1 MISPL
6 IAGAVVSGV
15 GSLLGSLFGG
25 ISQNKSVKNTNKTN
39 LEIANQ
45 NNATSMAIAQANNQ
59 LQREMNQY
67 NNEWSRNTAIE
78 MFNLENAY
86 NTPLA
91 QKERLVAAGL
101 NPYSLASDG
110 AIGASAGDIATP
122 SASSSGISPSM
133 PSLVTPTMQAPPSV
147 LGAMFGSLESITKSL
162 QNVSQSGLNKVQSD
176 RLHTLL
182 GSELNKLLADV
193 NNVELENQ
201 IKSFN
206 FELDKVYA
214 NNERS
219 EGLRKVVNE
228 ATKIYE
234 EALLALAKQDTEKA
248 QKLFVDAESQLAK
261 SRSKE
266 IDQLL
271 PILKQKEEAMVNLV
285 KEQQNTERAKQFN
298 LFAGGNLSESQR
310 KTIDDLRDDSVRIN
324 HLLRLKSDEG
334 YKMFSAYLDKLY
346 NAYSSQLDAS
356 GISLG
361 VMKEQLEKARR
372 DNDWATAEKLL
383 STINSVMSSVIQFNA
398 FGSSGVPNYLL
409 TP

>member
-1 MISPL
+1 MINPL
-6 IAGAVVSGV
+6 IAGPLITGA
-15 GSLLGSLFGG
+15 GSILGSLFGG

-86 NTPLA
+86 NTPAA
-91 QKERLVAAGL
+91 QKERLLAAGL
-101 NPYSLASDG
+101 NPYALASDG

-133 PSLVTPTMQAPPSV
+133 PSLTTPTMQAPPSV

-176 RLHTLL
+176 RLHILL
-182 GSELNKLLADV
+182 GGELNKLLADV

-206 FELDKVYA
+206 LELDKVYA

-219 EGLRKVVNE
+219 EGLRKVINE
-228 ATKIYE
+228 ASKVYE
-234 EALLALAKQDTEKA
+234 EALLALAKQDTEKS
-248 QKLFVDAESQLAK
+248 QKLFADAETLLA
-261 SRSKE
+261 RSKTKE

-271 PILKQKEEAMVNLV
+271 PILKQKEEAMINLV
-285 KEQQNTERAKQFN
+285 QEQKNTERFKQS
-298 LFAGGNLSESQR
+298 NLSAQASLSDAQR
-310 KTIDDLRDDSVRIN
+310 KTIDSLRDDTVRIN
-324 HLLRLKSDEG
+324 HLLRSKNEEAFG
-334 YKMFSAYLDKLY
+334 MFMANLDKVQ
-346 NAYSSQLDAS
+346 NAFGSQLEAS
-356 GISLG
+356 GISLNI
-361 VMKEQLEKARR
+361 MKERLEAARR
-372 DNDWATAEKLL
+372 DNDWGTAEKLL
-383 STINSVMSSVIQFNA
+383 GTLNGVMSTVIQMNGL
-398 FGSSGVPNYLL
+398 GSSGVPNYFLL
-409 TP
+409 P